1 MEPKDFLKQKGLLSE
16 DKEKFTIIQEDDTEY
31 DLINILNEFADVK
44 WKDKYLR
51 LAAEFD
57 NYKKRTQS
65 EKESL
70 KNDVKMSV
78 LGSVLELDNEMSLAY
93 KMLNNDSKE
102 SVKVFIDKMKKYLES
117 QGIEEVQTDEYD
129 PDLHEVIHM
138 ITPESDKISDVI
150 SKGYKIDG
158 KVIKYPKIVL
168 SK

>member
-16 DKEKFTIIQEDDTEY
+16 DKEKFTIIQEDNTEY

-51 LAAEFD
+51 LAAEFE
-57 NYKKRTQS
+57 NYKKRTQL
-65 EKESL
+65 EKENL
-70 KNDVKMSV
+70 KKDVKASI
-78 LGSVLELDNEMSLAY
+78 LESVLELDNEMSLAY
-93 KMLNNDSKE
+93 KMLNDKE
-102 SVKVFIDKMKKYLES
+102 SVKVFMDKMNKYLES
-117 QGIEEVQTDEYD
+117 QGVEEVQTDEYD

>member
-16 DKEKFTIIQEDDTEY
+16 DKENFTIIQEDDKEY

-51 LAAEFD
+51 LAAEFE
-57 NYKKRTQS
+57 NYKKRTQL
-65 EKESL
+65 EKENL
-70 KNDVKMSV
+70 KKDVKASI
-78 LGSVLELDNEMSLAY
+78 LESVLELDNEMSLAY
-93 KMLNNDSKE
+93 KMLNDKE
-102 SVKVFIDKMKKYLES
+102 SVKVFMDKMNKYLES
-117 QGIEEVQTDEYD
+117 QGVEEVQTDEYD